1 MAKRSISA
9 ILNAPLNIYFE
20 GPNQFT
26 IKINSETCYIEIE
39 RIHVGRNGV
48 AEEFSIFQLNI
59 DGVKRHQKLDTH
71 LQPEKSHNKE
81 KILCGYVAPY
91 EESFRILKYAL
102 GVAKN
107 NEMSGT
113 FKINRGT
120 LSVCKIH
127 K

>member
-1 MAKRSISA
+1 MDC
-9 ILNAPLNIYFE
+9 
-20 GPNQFT
+20 
-26 IKINSETCYIEIE
+26 CYRYIPYI
-39 RIHVGRNGV
+39 
-48 AEEFSIFQLNI
+48 FS
-59 DGVKRHQKLDTH
+59 KLDTH
-71 LQPEKSHNKE
+71 FQPEKSHNKE

-120 LSVCKIH
+120 LKISTNIDR
-127 K
+127 